1 MFCGTEFD
9 NIDNQKPSNTLFTKD
24 TLFLIIKILVVI
36 IICVIGF
43 LNEIDIQVLVYAT
56 IFIELFIHYL
66 QFFVFKE
73 KGHKLHIESKNSKK
87 VDSHK
92 SRVRRMIIVTTLLFF
107 SMTLVMGYLN
117 TIKLPETRKKE
128 RYEFEIEPGYEYV
141 SYISALEMTSRMNK
155 AISSVTDSYENL
167 KVVENYYQF
176 YVTVD
181 IQTTDN
187 FRDAEETFRK
197 LIDVL
202 YTSDKYYSYLT
213 EFQVNFYHNDQYVHR
228 ANIMNMFLINEVSL
242 NNDATFYDV
251 KSNTIVFFKTL
262 DNQNFT
268 FIDKK
273 YDENNLD
280 FASESY
286 IKSFKKWYQDFD
298 RILFKTYDAFDIV
311 ELRFMNR
318 GIKPEMTELVNL
330 GFKINDLKNHCDELN
345 QLKPDFYH
353 EVYYQYS
360 QKGCQYYVKAF
371 EISLDGLRNY
381 SVERIEYSY
390 SSNNIGYSYLYK
402 IYE

>member
-24 TLFLIIKILVVI
+24 TYFLIIKIIVVI
-36 IICVIGF
+36 LICVIGF
-43 LNEIDIQVLVYAT
+43 FYEIDIQVLIFAT
-56 IFIELFIHYL
+56 IFIEFFIHYL

-73 KGHKLHIESKNSKK
+73 KRHKLQIKSKSSKK

-92 SRVRRMIIVTTLLFF
+92 ARIRRMIIVTTLLFL

-117 TIKLPETRKKE
+117 TIELPETRKKE
-128 RYEFEIEPGYEYV
+128 RYEFEIEPGYGNV

-155 AISSVTDSYENL
+155 AISSVTENYENL
-167 KVVENYYQF
+167 NIVENYYQF
-176 YVTVD
+176 YVAVD
-181 IQTTDN
+181 IHTSDN
-187 FRDAEETFRK
+187 FKDAVDIFRK
-197 LIDVL
+197 LVDVM

-213 EFQVNFYHNDQYVHR
+213 EFQVNFYHNDQYFYT
-228 ANIMNMFLINEVSL
+228 ANILNMFLIDEVSL
-242 NNDATFYDV
+242 DNDATFYDV
-251 KSNTIVFFKTL
+251 RSNTTVFFKTL

-280 FASESY
+280 TTSENY
-286 IKSFKKWYQDFD
+286 IRSFNKWYQDFD
-298 RILFKTYDAFDIV
+298 RILYKTYDAFDIV

-330 GFKINDLKNHCDELN
+330 GFKINDLKNHCDELK

-371 EISLDGLRNY
+371 DISLDGLRNY

-390 SSNNIGYSYLYK
+390 ISNNVGYSYLYR